1 MGKSIFNANVTMTKT
16 ERDYDALTKVSSER
30 KIIAGAA
37 DWVIE
42 FDGSLESLSYGI
54 ATKLQA
60 FVTEVDLEKIRD
72 NLITHQDNLG
82 SLKSFI
88 YSEKIG
94 RFEWFFAESPVGTW
108 IEYSMDVT
116 EVFEK
121 KADFTFV

>member
-30 KIIAGAA
+30 KIIADVA

-54 ATKLQA
+54 VTKLQA

-108 IEYSMDVT
+108 IEYSMEVT